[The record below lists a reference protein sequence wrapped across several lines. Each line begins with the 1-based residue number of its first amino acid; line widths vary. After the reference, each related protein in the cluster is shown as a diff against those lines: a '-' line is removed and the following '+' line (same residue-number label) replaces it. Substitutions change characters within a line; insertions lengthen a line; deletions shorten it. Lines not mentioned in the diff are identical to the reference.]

1 MSSNRVTL
9 LAVTT
14 KTERL
19 WILVTQG
26 SSARAFLDSTDYL
39 KRFYSLNL
47 GDHRPPVRSV
57 RSASTMEEKI
67 REMQNFF
74 GLKETGNMD
83 PHTLNVMKE
92 ARCGVPDVDNFGF
105 YPNRPKWKNHI
116 ITYTIARYTP
126 DMKKEDVEKSVRSAL
141 KMWSDAT
148 PLKFIKLNHRKAD
161 IVFSFSPHGDFF
173 PFDGP
178 GGVLAHAFMPGMGM
192 GGDVHFDEDETW
204 TAGTQGYSLLSVAAH
219 ELGHSLG
226 LTHSR
231 DPSAIMYPNYR
242 HQSNAKYS
250 LSNDDVMGIQT
261 LYGRPNKKLETQVA
275 SKKCD
280 PTFPQLFDA
289 VTLIEN
295 EICFFKNRYN
305 VFNSLFFISSQ
316 IDAAYDIPAKG
327 VAYIFTGRMKSRAGS
342 IYEYGFSSRV
352 RRVDA
357 AVHVSEYGK
366 TMFFVGEFY
375 YRYDEHN
382 RRMDPGFPRLIRN
395 DWSGVPRRVDAAFKL
410 QGKKKKKKGKKT
422 QELQNVDLSSQ
433 LQIEYN

>member
-1 MSSNRVTL
+1 MNKCKNVSLTVYLNSSS
-9 LAVTT
+9 
-14 KTERL
+14 
-19 WILVTQG
+19 QQ
-26 SSARAFLDSTDYL
+26 DYL

-161 IVFSFSPHGDFF
+161 IILCFPVAHGDFF

-305 VFNSLFFISSQ
+305 VLTTYWNHLTQGHITTYLPSISSQ

-327 VAYIFTGRMKSRAGS
+327 VAYIFTGRVMGSLRAGS

-366 TMFFVGEFY
+366 TMFFVGE
-375 YRYDEHN
+375 YDEHN